1 MSVYENLT
9 FPLTMNVENL
19 PKKKVGFAIAEVL
32 EAVELKD
39 KGDQMSADLSG
50 GQRKRIGIARTLL
63 KPEIILCDEPTM
75 GLDQVGDQRID
86 Q

>member
-9 FPLTMNVENL
+9 LPLTMNVENL
-19 PKKKVGFAIAEVL
+19 PKKKMGLAIAEVL

-50 GQRKRIGIARTLL
+50 GQRKRIGIARTLIL
-63 KPEIILCDEPTM
+63 KPEIILYDEPTR
-75 GLDQVGDQRID
+75 GLDQVGD
-86 Q
+86 